1 MATVTE
7 IPVIDAPFQT
17 LTTSLAGRAVG
28 MAFAWNE
35 TVGRWS
41 FDLSIDGEPVV
52 VGRRIVLG
60 VDLLKPFGLGL
71 GKLVAVDWAGDGSE
85 PGRSE
90 LPAGAVRLL
99 SYVG

>member
-17 LTTSLAGRAVG
+17 LTTSLNGMPVG
-28 MAFAWNE
+28 LALGYNE
-35 TVGRWS
+35 TSGRWS
-41 FDLSIDGEPVV
+41 FDLSVNGTVV
-52 VGRRIVLG
+52 ITGRRIVLG
-60 VDLLKPFGLGL
+60 VDLLKPFALGL
-71 GKLVAVDWAGDGSE
+71 GKLVAVDWDGTDAE

-90 LPAGAVRLL
+90 LPAGEVRLL